1 MKTAKTPKNALTRKV
16 LAALQSAVAKVVAQ
30 HRRDGRPLAVWRNG
44 KAVLVS
50 SVKKNKHWA
59 EKSLK
64 ASKRYR
70 VRPAI
75 KKS

>member
-1 MKTAKTPKNALTRKV
+1 MKKAKTSKKPLTRKA

-30 HRRDGRPLAVWRNG
+30 HRRDGRQLAVWRNG

-50 SVKKNKHWA
+50 A
-59 EKSLK
+59 GK
-64 ASKRYR
+64 APVVRETPATYR
-70 VRPAI
+70 TRARR

>member
-1 MKTAKTPKNALTRKV
+1 MKRVKTSKNALTRKA

-50 SVKKNKHWA
+50 AGRAPLVR
-59 EKSLK
+59 EQYQIQ
-64 ASKRYR
+64 ASAKR
-70 VRPAI
+70 
-75 KKS
+75 S